1 MIRSIYPRSN
11 WEVQQLATSHLLL
24 LVKYKNLRQTST
36 KLQTSGFAANF
47 LELVVYKREPRCSR
61 TWVAAV
67 STRSAPGWTTPRRW
81 PATTAAPPRGS
92 RPRAPTRAPAHAPSV
107 ACVSV
112 CMCAAVVDR
121 SGGVVHGLC
130 LSLYECLLFI
140 NYVTSGGGKCDT
152 GT

>member
-24 LVKYKNLRQTST
+24 LVIYKNLRQTSA
-36 KLQTSGFAANF
+36 KLQTSGFAANIF
-47 LELVVYKREPRCSR
+47 ELVVYKREPRCRR

-92 RPRAPTRAPAHAPSV
+92 RPRAPTRAPARAQLV

-112 CMCAAVVDR
+112 CVFGWSRAQAWCAFMNVCV
-121 SGGVVHGLC
+121 C
-130 LSLYECLLFI
+130 F
-140 NYVTSGGGKCDT
+140 
-152 GT
+152 